1 MSHQGTTKQEK
12 RKGKREREREREAGE
27 WPKWDYEREVP
38 KSIPRKITLQDL
50 NLKKFKIMDFFYRHF
65 FILSLV
71 KLYNDIEKYT
81 NL

>member
-50 NLKKFKIMDFFYRHF
+50 N
-65 FILSLV
+65 
-71 KLYNDIEKYT
+71 
-81 NL
+81 